1 MEEELTK
8 FSCPTLLVGPGSDA
22 MAARKEIEMREPDLT
37 PLGAIPDRKS
47 LGDHVF
53 ENLRQAIIRGDV
65 APGDRLV
72 ESRIAGVLDISRT
85 PVREAIHKL
94 ERESLLRKLPHGGFT
109 VVHLSREDIEETF
122 GIRCV
127 LESYAARLAALNH
140 QEEDL
145 IPLEEKIRE
154 FQTCL
159 AKGRFEELPRINTE
173 FHNFFYAL
181 SRSPKLIKLINDLR
195 DQIYRFRR
203 ILLKMDNMARTSNED
218 HRNMLEAIRQRDVH
232 RVEKLVKEHIAR
244 GKRIVLK
251 ALEDRPNEL

>member
-8 FSCPTLLVGPGSDA
+8 FCCPTLLVGPGSDA
-22 MAARKEIEMREPDLT
+22 MGARKEIEMREPDLT
-37 PLGAIPDRKS
+37 PLGAMPDRKS

-94 ERESLLRKLPHGGFT
+94 EREGLLLKLPHGGFT

-127 LESYAARLAALNH
+127 LESYAARLAAQNH
-140 QEEDL
+140 REEDL

-154 FQTCL
+154 FH
-159 AKGRFEELPRINTE
+159 AYRSKGRLEELPRINTE
-173 FHNFFYAL
+173 FHNLFYAL

-203 ILLKMDNMARTSNED
+203 ILLKMDRMARTSNED
-218 HRNMLEAIRQRDVH
+218 HRNMLEAIRQRDVD
-232 RVEKLVKEHIAR
+232 RVEKLVQEHITR
-244 GKRIVLK
+244 GKKIVLK
-251 ALEDRPNEL
+251 ALEEQHNGL

>member
-1 MEEELTK
+1 MGT
-8 FSCPTLLVGPGSDA
+8 
-22 MAARKEIEMREPDLT
+22 RKELEVREPDLT
-37 PLGAIPDRKS
+37 PLGALPDRKS

-53 ENLRQAIIRGDV
+53 ENLRQAIIRGKV

-94 ERESLLRKLPHGGFT
+94 EREGLLRKLPHGGFT

-140 QEEDL
+140 RDEDL

-154 FQTCL
+154 FHACL
-159 AKGRFEELPRINTE
+159 TNGRLDELPRINTE
-173 FHNFFYAL
+173 FHNLFYGL

-195 DQIYRFRR
+195 DQIYRFRK
-203 ILLKMDNMARTSNED
+203 ILLKIDNMARTSNED
-218 HRNMLEAIRQRDVH
+218 HRNMLEAIRERDVD
-232 RVEKLVKEHIAR
+232 RVENLVKEHIER

-251 ALEDRPNEL
+251 ALEDRPDEL